1 MAFIW
6 PWMLFSLLLLPI
18 FVWIYRRL
26 RRRSVTATRRLGP
39 LGQVQDSAGLALGE
53 RQRDLPYW
61 FFLGGLTLLLVSL
74 ARPEMTVRLPRIEG
88 TVILAFDTSNSMLA
102 DDLDPTRIAVSKEI
116 ARGFVDAQPANILMG
131 VVAFSN
137 GGFVVQPPTD
147 VRLDVYDAI
156 ERVTAGGSTSLGQ
169 GIFTALNTLSSEQL
183 TLDPEAVDVES
194 GTIDLSQFEIEE
206 FSSAV
211 ILLLTDGENIGS
223 PDPIQIA
230 ELAASAG
237 VRIYPIGVGT
247 EAGAVVEVDGFNL
260 MTRLDEVALDKIAN
274 VTNGVYYRAD
284 NEAALAEIYESV
296 DLQLT
301 LDPDMM
307 EVTSLFAGGSLL
319 LVLIGAALSMLWFG
333 RMP

>member
-6 PWMLFSLLLLPI
+6 PWMLFSLLLLPF
-18 FVWIYRRL
+18 FVWIYWRL

-39 LGQVQDSAGLALGE
+39 LGAVQDSAGQALGE
-53 RQRDLPYW
+53 RQRHVPYW
-61 FFLGGLTLLLVSL
+61 FFLGGLTVLLLSL

-102 DDLDPTRIAVSKEI
+102 DDLDPARIGVAKEI

-137 GGFVVQPPTD
+137 GGFVVEPPTD

-169 GIFTALNTLSSEQL
+169 GIFTALNALSSEQL
-183 TLDPEAVDVES
+183 TLDPAAVDEES
-194 GTIDLSQFEIEE
+194 GSIDISQVEIED

-211 ILLLTDGENIGS
+211 ILLLTDGENIGT
-223 PDPIQIA
+223 PNPIQMA
-230 ELAASAG
+230 EIAASAG
-237 VRIYPIGVGT
+237 VRIYPIGIGT
-247 EAGAVVEVDGFNL
+247 DEGAVVEVDGFNL
-260 MTRLDEVALDKIAN
+260 MTRLDEAALDDIAN
-274 VTNGVYYRAD
+274 VTNGIYYRAD
-284 NEAALAEIYESV
+284 DEEALAEIYDSV

-301 LDPDMM
+301 IDPEMM
-307 EVTSLFAGGSLL
+307 EVTSLFAGFSLL
-319 LVLIGAALSMLWFG
+319 LVLIGAALSMVWFG